1 MNHSINKYDWQ
12 YIVTFFILI
21 SIFICT
27 DLIRIFDK
35 GSLYYLPEIISIQ
48 PHRILTYSLIHAD
61 LNHLIS
67 NLGGIV
73 ITRYF
78 LKKLGL
84 KSKYFYLQFIMIFLI
99 FNFVIIW
106 IYDRARFYFFNTI
119 PNYAFLGFSGIIYA
133 FLGFLLLTSFFGKIY
148 FLGVKINLRR
158 NYQVQEMS
166 KTICLISLIFS
177 FMPRV
182 SLVGHLSGFLTGCF
196 LFIL

>member
-1 MNHSINKYDWQ
+1 MNHAINKYDWQ
-12 YIVTFFILI
+12 YIVIFFILI
-21 SIFICT
+21 SIFIFT
-27 DLIRIFDK
+27 DILGIFEK
-35 GSLYYLPEIISIQ
+35 KSLYYLPGIISHQ

-78 LKKLGL
+78 LQQLGL
-84 KSKYFYLQFIMIFLI
+84 KNKYFYLQFIMIFLI

-106 IYDRARFYFFNTI
+106 IYDRALFYFFNII

-133 FLGFLLLTSFFGKIY
+133 FLGFLLLTSFFGKSY
-148 FLGVKINLRR
+148 FLGIKINLKRD
-158 NYQVQEMS
+158 YQIQKLS

-196 LFIL
+196 LFVL